1 MWPEM
6 KVLCDVHISYKVT
19 NFFRNNKIEAIH
31 VNEILDGSYTKDKN
45 ICLFADQHDYIV
57 VTKDIDFRNSHFLSK
72 TPKKLIRIGLGN
84 ISNVQLIEIL
94 SENLE
99 AIRKICSNES
109 FILEINSDI
118 IYIVQE

>member
-1 MWPEM
+1 
-6 KVLCDVHISYKVT
+6 
-19 NFFRNNKIEAIH
+19 
-31 VNEILDGSYTKDKN
+31 VNEILDGSYTKDKD

-99 AIRKICSNES
+99 AIQKICSNES

>member
-31 VNEILDGSYTKDKN
+31 VNEILDGSYTKDKD

-99 AIRKICSNES
+99 AIQKICSNES

>member
-31 VNEILDGSYTKDKN
+31 VNEILDGSYTKDKD

-99 AIRKICSNES
+99 AIRQICSNES

>member
-31 VNEILDGSYTKDKN
+31 VNEILDGSYTKDKD

-72 TPKKLIRIGLGN
+72 TPKKLIRSGLGN

-118 IYIVQE
+118 IYIVQK

>member
-31 VNEILDGSYTKDKN
+31 VNEILDGSYTKDKD

>member
-31 VNEILDGSYTKDKN
+31 VNEILDGSYTKDKD

-99 AIRKICSNES
+99 AIQKICSNES

-118 IYIVQE
+118 IYIVQK

>member
-1 MWPEM
+1 M

-31 VNEILDGSYTKDKN
+31 VNEILDGSYTKDKD

-99 AIRKICSNES
+99 AIQKICSNES